1 MAVNWGFLGAGFVAS
16 RGLAPAVHASR
27 GANLYAVA
35 SRDEKRSATLE
46 PQKVHATY
54 NDLLA
59 DESVD
64 AVYISL
70 SNSQHLEW
78 VTKSLEAGK
87 HVLCEKPLGLNAS
100 ETEAMFA
107 SASQSGRL
115 LVEAVWGRWHPR
127 FSRIVDAATSG
138 VIGNIEHI
146 ETAFTFTS
154 EMTDNYRL
162 NPLMGGGALL
172 DVGCYQAH
180 AWVALTNGAK
190 DLEFTAL
197 TRTIGPTG
205 IDLTTD
211 VSVRIDKSIT
221 AHAVSSFALP
231 SQQQFIVQGS
241 QGKMQTSAGEAF
253 TTWNEACS
261 LQINDVFEEFAVTNA
276 FVEMVENVSNVI
288 SGEEGWVVPSAD
300 SIRVAHILDSIAKHS
315 TWVADRADQQG
326 T

>member
-16 RGLAPAVHASR
+16 RGLAPAVHASS
-27 GANLYAVA
+27 GAHLYAVA

-46 PQKVHATY
+46 PERVHATY
-54 NDLLA
+54 DELLA
-59 DESVD
+59 DDRVD

-107 SASQSGRL
+107 CASRNGRL

-127 FSRIVDAATSG
+127 FSRMVDVVTSG
-138 VIGNIEHI
+138 AIGRIEHI

-180 AWVALTNGAK
+180 AWVALTNGAT
-190 DLEFTAL
+190 DLEVKELA
-197 TRTIGPTG
+197 RTIGPTG

-211 VSVRIDKSIT
+211 VSVRINNSVT
-221 AHAVSSFALP
+221 AHSVSSFALP
-231 SQQQFIVQGS
+231 SEQQFIVQGS
-241 QGKMQTSAGEAF
+241 LGVMRTEIGESF
-253 TTWNEACS
+253 TTWNEAS
-261 LQINDVFEEFAVTNA
+261 TLRINEEVEEFVVTNA
-276 FVEMVENVSNVI
+276 FVLMVENVSRVI
-288 SGEEGWVVPSAD
+288 NGDEGWIVPSAD
-300 SIRVAHILDSIAKHS
+300 SIRVAQILDSIARH
-315 TWVADRADQQG
+315 Q
-326 T
+326 

>member
-35 SRDEKRSATLE
+35 SRDETRSATLE
-46 PQKVHATY
+46 PERVHATY
-54 NDLLA
+54 DDLLA
-59 DESVD
+59 DERVD

-100 ETEAMFA
+100 ETEKMFA
-107 SASQSGRL
+107 CASRSGQL

-127 FSRIVDAATSG
+127 FSRMVEVATSG
-138 VIGNIEHI
+138 AIGNIEHI

-180 AWVALTNGAK
+180 AWVALTEGAA
-190 DLEFTAL
+190 DMEIDNLA
-197 TRTIGPTG
+197 RTIGPTG

-211 VSVRIDKSIT
+211 VSVRINKSVT

-231 SQQQFIVQGS
+231 SQQQFIVRGS
-241 QGKMQTSAGEAF
+241 QGKMQTDVGESF

-261 LQINDVFEEFAVTNA
+261 LRLNDVVEEFAVTNA

-288 SGEEGWVVPSAD
+288 RGEEGWIVPSTD
-300 SIRVAHILDSIAKHS
+300 SIRVAHILDSIARHK
-315 TWVADRADQQG
+315 
-326 T
+326 

>member
-46 PQKVHATY
+46 PERVHATY
-54 NDLLA
+54 DDLLA
-59 DESVD
+59 DERVD

-100 ETEAMFA
+100 ETESMFA
-107 SASQSGRL
+107 CASRSNQL

-127 FSRIVDAATSG
+127 FSRMVEVVANGTL
-138 VIGNIEHI
+138 GNIEHI

-180 AWVALTNGAK
+180 AWVALTNGAQ
-190 DLEFTAL
+190 DLQISDL
-197 TRTIGPTG
+197 SRTVGPTG

-211 VSVRIDKSIT
+211 VSVRINNSIT

-241 QGKMQTSAGEAF
+241 QGKMQTTAGESF

-261 LQINDVFEEFAVTNA
+261 LQINEVVEEFAVANA

-288 SGEEGWVVPSAD
+288 SGKEGWIVPSAD
-300 SIRVAHILDSIAKHS
+300 SIRVAHILDSIAQHPS
-315 TWVADRADQQG
+315 A
-326 T
+326 

>member
-1 MAVNWGFLGAGFVAS
+1 MAVSWGFLGAGFVAS

-35 SRDEKRSATLE
+35 SRDETRSATLE
-46 PQKVHATY
+46 PQRVHATY
-54 NDLLA
+54 DDLLA
-59 DESVD
+59 DDSVD

-87 HVLCEKPLGLNAS
+87 HVLCEKPLGLNAK

-107 SASQSGRL
+107 TASRSGQL

-127 FSRIVDAATSG
+127 FSRMVEVVASG
-138 VIGNIEHI
+138 ALGNIEHI

-180 AWVALTNGAK
+180 AWVALANGATGVEIEE
-190 DLEFTAL
+190 LSRA
-197 TRTIGPTG
+197 IGPTG
-205 IDLTTD
+205 VDLTTD
-211 VSVRIDKSIT
+211 VSVRINGSIT
-221 AHAVSSFALP
+221 AHSVSSFALP
-231 SQQQFIVQGS
+231 SQQQFIAQGS
-241 QGKMQTSAGEAF
+241 NGSMHTGAGESF
-253 TTWNEACS
+253 TTWNEASS
-261 LQINDVFEEFAVTNA
+261 LHINDVVEEFAVTNA
-276 FVEMVENVSNVI
+276 FVEMVENVSRVI
-288 SGEEGWVVPSAD
+288 EGEEGWIVPSAD
-300 SIRVAHILDSIAKHS
+300 SIRVAHILDSIAQHS
-315 TWVADRADQQG
+315 S
-326 T
+326 

>member
-46 PQKVHATY
+46 PKRVHATY

-59 DESVD
+59 DERVD

-87 HVLCEKPLGLNAS
+87 HVLCEKPLGLNAP
-100 ETEAMFA
+100 ETESMFA
-107 SASQSGRL
+107 CASRSGQL

-127 FSRIVDAATSG
+127 FSRMVDVVANGTL
-138 VIGNIEHI
+138 GNIEHI

-180 AWVALTNGAK
+180 AWVALTNGAT
-190 DLEFTAL
+190 DLQISDV
-197 TRTIGPTG
+197 TRTVGPTG

-211 VSVRIDKSIT
+211 VSVRINKSIT
-221 AHAVSSFALP
+221 ARAVSSFALP

-241 QGKMQTSAGEAF
+241 HGKMQTAVGESF

-261 LQINDVFEEFAVTNA
+261 LQINDVVEEFAVANA

-288 SGEEGWVVPSAD
+288 SGKEGWIVPSAD
-300 SIRVAHILDSIAKHS
+300 SIRVAHILDSIARHE
-315 TWVADRADQQG
+315 
-326 T
+326 

>member
-1 MAVNWGFLGAGFVAS
+1 MNWGFLGAGFVAS
-16 RGLAPAVHASR
+16 RGLAPAVHASH

-35 SRDEKRSATLE
+35 SRNETRSATLE

-54 NDLLA
+54 DELLA
-59 DESVD
+59 DDSVE

-78 VTKSLEAGK
+78 VTKSLKAGK

-107 SASQSGRL
+107 CASQNGRL

-127 FSRIVDAATSG
+127 FSRMVELVASG
-138 VIGNIEHI
+138 AIGNIEHI
-146 ETAFTFTS
+146 ETAFTFMS

-190 DLEFTAL
+190 DLEIAYL
-197 TRTIGPTG
+197 ARTVGLTG

-211 VSVRIDKSIT
+211 VSVRINNSVT

-241 QGKMQTSAGEAF
+241 QGKMQTAAGESF

-261 LQINDVFEEFAVTNA
+261 LQINDVVEEFSVTNA

-288 SGEEGWVVPSAD
+288 RGEEGWIVPSAD
-300 SIRVAHILDSIAKHS
+300 SIRVAHILDSIARH
-315 TWVADRADQQG
+315 Q
-326 T
+326 

>member
-46 PQKVHATY
+46 PERVHATY
-54 NDLLA
+54 DDLLA
-59 DESVD
+59 DERVD

-100 ETEAMFA
+100 ETESMFA
-107 SASQSGRL
+107 CASRSRQL

-127 FSRIVDAATSG
+127 FSRMVEVATNG
-138 VIGNIEHI
+138 TIGKIEHI

-180 AWVALTNGAK
+180 AWVALTKGAA
-190 DLEFTAL
+190 DMEIENLA
-197 TRTIGPTG
+197 RTIGPTG

-211 VSVRIDKSIT
+211 VSVRVNKSVT

-241 QGKMQTSAGEAF
+241 QGKMQTDVGESF
-253 TTWNEACS
+253 TTWNESCS
-261 LQINDVFEEFAVTNA
+261 LQINDVVEEFVVTNA

-300 SIRVAHILDSIAKHS
+300 SIRVAHILDSIARHP
-315 TWVADRADQQG
+315 
-326 T
+326 

>member
-1 MAVNWGFLGAGFVAS
+1 MTVNWGFLGAGYVAS

-35 SRDEKRSATLE
+35 SRDEQRSATLE
-46 PQKVHATY
+46 PERVHATY
-54 NDLLA
+54 DDLLA
-59 DESVD
+59 DERVD

-87 HVLCEKPLGLNAS
+87 HVLCEKPLGLNAA
-100 ETEAMFA
+100 ETEAMFE
-107 SASQSGRL
+107 SASRSGRL

-127 FSRIVDAATSG
+127 FSRMVEIVASG
-138 VIGNIEHI
+138 AIGTIEHI

-180 AWVALTNGAK
+180 AWVALTDGAIGLEIE
-190 DLEFTAL
+190 DLS
-197 TRTIGPTG
+197 RVIGPTG
-205 IDLTTD
+205 VDLTTD
-211 VSVRIDKSIT
+211 VSVRINGPTT

-231 SQQQFIVQGS
+231 SQQQFIVHGS
-241 QGKMQTSAGEAF
+241 SGTIRTEVGESF
-253 TTWNEACS
+253 TTWNEASS
-261 LQINDVFEEFAVTNA
+261 LHFNDAVEEFAVTNA
-276 FVEMVENVSNVI
+276 FVEMVENVSRVI
-288 SGEEGWVVPSAD
+288 EGEEGWIVPSAD
-300 SIRVAHILDSIAKHS
+300 SIRVAHILDSIARHP
-315 TWVADRADQQG
+315 
-326 T
+326 

>member
-35 SRDEKRSATLE
+35 SRDETRSATLE

-54 NDLLA
+54 DDLLA

-87 HVLCEKPLGLNAS
+87 HVLCEKPLGLHAS
-100 ETEAMFA
+100 ETESMFA
-107 SASQSGRL
+107 CALRNDRL

-127 FSRIVDAATSG
+127 FSRMVDVVASG
-138 VIGNIEHI
+138 AIGNIEHI

-190 DLEFTAL
+190 DLEISDL

-211 VSVRIDKSIT
+211 VSVRINKSIT

-241 QGKMQTSAGEAF
+241 QGKMQTDVGESF
-253 TTWNEACS
+253 TTWNETCS
-261 LQINDVFEEFAVTNA
+261 LRINEVVEEFTTTNA

-288 SGEEGWVVPSAD
+288 RGEEGWIVPSAD
-300 SIRVAHILDSIAKHS
+300 SIRVAHILDSIARYK
-315 TWVADRADQQG
+315 
-326 T
+326 

>member
-46 PQKVHATY
+46 PERVHATY
-54 NDLLA
+54 DDLLA
-59 DESVD
+59 DERVD

-87 HVLCEKPLGLNAS
+87 HVLCEKPLGLNTS
-100 ETEAMFA
+100 ETEKMFA
-107 SASQSGRL
+107 CASRNGQL

-127 FSRIVDAATSG
+127 FARMVEVATSG
-138 VIGNIEHI
+138 AIGNIEHI

-180 AWVALTNGAK
+180 AWVALTDGAA
-190 DLEFTAL
+190 DLEIVDLA
-197 TRTIGPTG
+197 RTIGPTG

-211 VSVRIDKSIT
+211 VSVRINKSIT
-221 AHAVSSFALP
+221 AHAASSFALP
-231 SQQQFIVQGS
+231 GQQQFIVRGS
-241 QGKMQTSAGEAF
+241 QGSMQTEAGESF
-253 TTWNEACS
+253 TTWNEASS
-261 LQINDVFEEFAVTNA
+261 LRINDVVEEFAVTNA

-288 SGEEGWVVPSAD
+288 RGEEGWIVPSVD
-300 SIRVAHILDSIAKHS
+300 SIRVAHILDSIARH
-315 TWVADRADQQG
+315 Q
-326 T
+326 